1 MSSLTQHRPG
11 RRELHVLREL
21 GDPGGGLEHRAARP
35 ILWCSLLAL
44 LSFVAWAAWAEV
56 DEVTRG
62 EGRVVP
68 LTRMQTIQSLEG
80 GILAELLV
88 RRGEQVEPGQPLVR
102 LDDTRFRSS
111 YLETSAQIKE
121 LRAAIARLEAE
132 VLEAENIAFPEELNG
147 ETELIRLQ
155 ESLFRARR
163 ERLREAEHSIGEE
176 VGLARR
182 QLALVEPLVRSRSVS
197 EMEALRLGQ
206 DIASLSGR
214 LAEIRNTYV
223 QDAYTEMSDKQAEL
237 HFLEQTLLQRRDQ
250 LVRTELHSPVRGR
263 VNDIMVNTR
272 GGVIQ
277 PGEAIMEITP
287 IDDQLL
293 IEARVRPQDVAFVAP
308 GMPASVKI
316 SAYDYT
322 IYGDLE
328 GVVEQIS
335 EDTIE
340 EETPR
345 GREAFYEVLIRTD
358 QAHLE
363 RHGEVLPIRPGMVA
377 QVDIQ
382 TGKRTLLSYLLKPI
396 IKARLY

>member
-1 MSSLTQHRPG
+1 MANVSRMEART
-11 RRELHVLREL
+11 LREL
-21 GDPGGGLEHRAARP
+21 GDPRLSLHHRASHP
-35 ILWCSLLAL
+35 ILWVSLLVLGA
-44 LSFVAWAAWAEV
+44 FVAWAAWAEI
-56 DEVTRG
+56 DEATRG

-88 RRGEQVEPGQPLVR
+88 RRGERVEAGQPLVR
-102 LDDTRFRSS
+102 LDDTRFRSA
-111 YLETSAQIKE
+111 YLETLSQIAV

-132 VLEAENIAFPEELNG
+132 VLEQETIDFPSGLDPEGELVRS
-147 ETELIRLQ
+147 ERA
-155 ESLFRARR
+155 LFQARR
-163 ERLREAEHSIGEE
+163 ERLREAERSISEE
-176 VGLARR
+176 IRLVGR
-182 QLALVEPLVRSRSVS
+182 QLELVEPLVRRRSVS
-197 EMEALRLGQ
+197 EMEALQLGQ
-206 DIASLSGR
+206 TRAGLAGR
-214 LAEIRNTYV
+214 LAEMRNTHV
-223 QDAYTEMSDKQAEL
+223 QDAYAELSAKQAEL
-237 HFLEQTLLQRRDQ
+237 TALEQTLLQRNDQ
-250 LVRTELHSPVRGR
+250 LQRTELYSPVRGR
-263 VNDIMVNTR
+263 VNDILVNTR

-287 IDDQLL
+287 IEDQLL

-316 SAYDYT
+316 TAYDYT
-322 IYGDLE
+322 IYGDLA
-328 GVVEQIS
+328 GSVEQIS

-345 GREAFYEVLIRTD
+345 GTEAFYEVLIRTD

-363 RHGEVLPIRPGMVA
+363 RNGEVLPIRPGMIA